1 MWAQGQSG
9 YSLQE
14 GSMTLI
20 QPYLPL
26 AAAFLIALLFGRAAV
41 HVHAPRVTGYL
52 LAGIIAGPSLAG
64 LAGWPSVITWEALEQ
79 IRPVTKIALAF
90 IVLTIGIKA
99 RFENIQRWGAR
110 LFKLSAYE
118 IILTFLAVGT
128 TVFILDGLFIKTFM
142 INGRADYAKIAQMAM
157 FFAVIAVATAPAA
170 TLFVIR
176 EYDAEGPLT
185 EKIMILIGLNNLFSI
200 VAYLVIAHVYFEMTH
215 PLDLV
220 LALGTPVLL
229 GTLIGLAMSL
239 WAQHLDKER
248 DYQLLAIGGVI
259 LAMGLAAMFRINMML
274 TIFLTGLA
282 LANASPKIDSMMDAI
297 QKIDYPFYVLFFVV
311 SGAGMH
317 LQSFAHVGLLGV
329 GYILARTA
337 GKYAGSFWGARAA
350 GYSQRDQVYLGFTL
364 MAQAGIAIGLSQQLA
379 GEWAQGGHMV
389 ETVILGSLVIFEL
402 VGPLAVRYGLVRA
415 GEVSLLSLLVKK
427 ASATTFE
434 EVHQVINH
442 FRLSLGLHLQKKLK
456 SAADILVK
464 HIMRRNVETVKA
476 TMHFNDFLKMVAFS
490 RYDRFPV
497 VDQHD
502 HFIGVVDYSDI
513 RDMIFDPTLGDLI
526 IVGDLIKKNP
536 LVINGD
542 QSIKEILR
550 IFRKHPDIT
559 YLPVVDV
566 ENSQKLVGML
576 NQNTVLSLFRSLND

>member
-1 MWAQGQSG
+1 
-9 YSLQE
+9 
-14 GSMTLI
+14 MTLI

-26 AAAFLIALLFGRAAV
+26 AAAFLIALFFGRTAA

-52 LAGIIAGPSLAG
+52 LAGIVAGPSLAA
-64 LAGWPSVITWEALEQ
+64 LAGWPSLISWDALEQ

-99 RFENIQRWGAR
+99 RFENIQRWGTR
-110 LFKLSAYE
+110 LFKLSVYE
-118 IILTFLAVGT
+118 ILFTFLAVWVT
-128 TVFILDGLFIKTFM
+128 IFVLDWLFIKSFVVH
-142 INGRADYAKIAQMAM
+142 GHLDYGKMVQMAL
-157 FFAVIAVATAPAA
+157 FFAVIAIATAPAA

-185 EKIMILIGLNNLFSI
+185 EKIMILIGFNNLVSI
-200 VAYLVIAHVYFEMTH
+200 VAYLVIAHIYFEMTH
-215 PLDLV
+215 PLDLL
-220 LALGTPVLL
+220 LALGAPALM
-229 GTLIGLAMSL
+229 GTAIGFAMSL

-259 LAMGLAAMFRINMML
+259 LVMAISSLASINMML
-274 TIFLTGLA
+274 AVFLTGLT
-282 LANASPKIDSMMDAI
+282 LANASPKIDAMMNAI
-297 QKIDYPFYVLFFVV
+297 QKIDYPFYVLFFVM

-317 LQSFAHVGLLGV
+317 LQSFTQVGLLGV

-337 GKYAGSFWGARAA
+337 GKLGGSFFGAKAA
-350 GYSQRDQVYLGFTL
+350 GYPQRDKVNLGFTL
-364 MAQAGIAIGLSQQLA
+364 IAQAGIAIGLCQQLA
-379 GEWAQGGHMV
+379 GQWAVGGHLV
-389 ETVILGSLVIFEL
+389 ETIILGSLVIFEL

-427 ASATTFE
+427 ASSSTFE
-434 EVHQVINH
+434 EFYQVINH
-442 FRLSLGLHLQKKLK
+442 FRLSLGLSLQKKLK
-456 SAADILVK
+456 NATDILVK
-464 HIMRRNVETVKA
+464 HIMRSNVETVKA

-497 VDQHD
+497 VDQNE

-536 LVINGD
+536 LVINAD
-542 QSIKEILR
+542 QSIKDILK
-550 IFRKHPDIT
+550 IFKKHPNIT
-559 YLPVVDV
+559 YLPVVEK
-566 ENSQKLVGML
+566 ENPQKLIGIL
-576 NQNTVLSLFRSLND
+576 NQNTVLSLFRSLNE